1 VAISGASGCI
11 YGWRLVEVLADQGH
25 SLYLLITDPAKQVMA
40 FEMDWQI
47 SGDVAE
53 QQAAITRRLGPGRSQ
68 KINYLD
74 YHDLTAVIA
83 SGSVKSDGMIVIPC
97 SMATIAGITH
107 GLARNLVERAADVV
121 LKEKRPLVLV
131 PRETPLNQI
140 HLQNLLSLSRMG
152 VTILPAMPAFYTK
165 PRTITELVDFI
176 VGRAMD
182 QLGLEH
188 QLYEAW
194 GDI

>member
-1 VAISGASGCI
+1 MSQSSRQPLPGA
-11 YGWRLVEVLADQGH
+11 W
-25 SLYLLITDPAKQVMA
+25 DP
-40 FEMDWQI
+40 
-47 SGDVAE
+47 DVH
-53 QQAAITRRLGPGRSQ
+53 RRS
-68 KINYLD
+68 NYLD